1 MYTAVRQI
9 IVNGL
14 PVDINL
20 ATVKD
25 LEGMSLIATFTS
37 PLTGKSYALFE
48 KLETGDSR
56 SGEAALELKMEE
68 SMDGICLRACRAL
81 FEREAI
87 VTHVLYKDYL
97 LSRSRE
103 ESAATAAEGSGDEV
117 VEDDKARI
125 EVGVAEFLK
134 CVEKHRRFEEYLRRS
149 GQA

>member
-1 MYTAVRQI
+1 MYSATRQI

-14 PVDINL
+14 SVEINL
-20 ATVKD
+20 STVQD

-48 KLETGDSR
+48 KMLNGGRAVDEVDSVI
-56 SGEAALELKMEE
+56 EE
-68 SMDGICLRACRAL
+68 SMDSICLRACRAL

-97 LSRSRE
+97 LSRTQE
-103 ESAATAAEGSGDEV
+103 ESAAADSEGNAVNVTDEDAKRLD
-117 VEDDKARI
+117 EAI
-125 EVGVAEFLK
+125 IAFLD
-134 CVEKHRRFEEYLRRS
+134 CIEKHRKFHEYLKRS